1 MFRTH
6 VQCEGCRKRVHTW
19 YDMGDEEGCFCPCCY
34 VVWYP
39 DLATSEDF
47 DRAEEFEANGG

>member
-1 MFRTH
+1 MFKTK
-6 VQCEGCRKRVHTW
+6 VVCEGCMVTVHTW
-19 YDMGDEEGCFCPCCY
+19 YDMEDEGCFCPCCY

-47 DRAEEFEANGG
+47 DRAEDFEANGG